1 MAWRHAAAQS
11 RAATT
16 APAASFGEFF
26 ICSLGFSVEGLAEK
40 SIVSDG
46 NQREISNAFI
56 NSKMLKKA
64 GYRK

>member
-1 MAWRHAAAQS
+1 MAGATQPLSS

-16 APAASFGEFF
+16 APAAVSGVF